1 MKNPKLFFLGCIVC
15 LYALHGLITGETYF
29 PKKHDSGFWDIN
41 RYDNF
46 ASYWVIISILSYF
59 GIHFIKEALVKTKLK
74 PKLNPL
80 TFKNINEYNNFK
92 SSEELL
98 GTAPYIWGIVGVF
111 IAFPFWYLVDY
122 NFNLATN
129 NCVICKIDE
138 DWSNLILAS
147 SVILFPVIFYKLS
160 FKIIFNR
167 LIKNGTITASSFKH
181 MRPLYK
187 ANSKSQNSGNGGYSS
202 DSGGDCGG
210 GGGE

>member
-1 MKNPKLFFLGCIVC
+1 MKSPKSFFLGCIVC
-15 LYALHGLITGETYF
+15 LYALHGLITGITYF

-41 RYDNF
+41 RYDDF
-46 ASYWVIISILSYF
+46 ASYWIIISILLCF
-59 GIHFIKEALVKTKLK
+59 GIHSIKEALAK
-74 PKLNPL
+74 PKLNPKLEPL
-80 TFKNINEYNNFK
+80 TFKDINEYNNFK
-92 SSEELL
+92 NAEKVL
-98 GTAPYIWGIVGVF
+98 GTSPYIWGIVGIF
-111 IAFPFWYLVDY
+111 MAFPFWYLIDY

-167 LIKNGTITASSFKH
+167 FINNGTITRSNFKH
-181 MRPLYK
+181 MRSPYK
-187 ANSKSQNSGNGGYSS
+187 GKSKSDGLGCVGNSS
-202 DSGGDCGG
+202 DSSGDCGG